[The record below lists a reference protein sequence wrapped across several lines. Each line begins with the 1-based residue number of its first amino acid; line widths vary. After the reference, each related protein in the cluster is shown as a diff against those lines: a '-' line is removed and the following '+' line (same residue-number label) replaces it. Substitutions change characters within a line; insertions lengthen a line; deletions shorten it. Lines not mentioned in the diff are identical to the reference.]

1 MIEKPEFVFELRFYK
16 KKGLYRIMKNL
27 LRGLKKFDDT
37 VYAGQKVLIL
47 IAVVIMLAVN
57 GAQVFCRYVVH
68 SSLPWSEQ
76 LSLLMY
82 LVLVMLGA
90 NLAVKSESET
100 KIDIIM
106 PKDPKHA
113 AALKVVCDILSVIA
127 VVAFLKSAIALV
139 IHTSQFP
146 NIYSSLKI
154 SYNFCYVWL
163 VIGFI
168 LILID
173 KIINLIK
180 NICIL
185 KGEDITDLYPPEV
198 KEVTD

>member
-1 MIEKPEFVFELRFYK
+1 
-16 KKGLYRIMKNL
+16 MKNL
-27 LRGLKKFDDT
+27 LKGLKKFDDII
-37 VYAGQKVLIL
+37 YSGQKVLIL

-82 LVLVMLGA
+82 LVLIMLGA
-90 NLAVKSESET
+90 NLAVKTDSET
-100 KIDIIM
+100 KIDVIM

-113 AALKVVCDILSVIA
+113 AALRFVCDVLSVIA
-127 VVAFLKSAIALV
+127 IVAFIKSSIALV
-139 IHTSQFP
+139 SHTAQFP

-163 VIGFI
+163 IVGFV

-173 KIINLIK
+173 KLINLIK

-185 KGEDITDLYPPEV
+185 KGEDISDLYPAEV
-198 KEVTD
+198 KEVAD